1 MNNMPTIL
9 IVDDVVENVRLLK
22 QVLRDTGQIVFATSG
37 LEALEQVQ
45 RHHPDIILL
54 DVMMSGMDGYETC
67 RRLKALPETRHIP
80 VLFITGA
87 GGESDE
93 EMGLALGAIDYITKP
108 FSPNIVR
115 ARVKNQLA
123 LVAAER
129 AHRQWVADT
138 SHELRTPL
146 TILSMHL
153 EAMRDGVF
161 PVNAGTIGVLSDTV
175 NGMERLVSDLHQLAS
190 TDAGAHGYHFEA
202 LDMADLIDEACTS
215 FAASLLA
222 HRLTLSQDIRTSA
235 PVFVRGDRQRLS
247 QVLAN
252 LLGNTIRYTDE
263 GGRVRIMLELDAQG
277 RCRIRIDD
285 SAPGVPD
292 DALPRMFERFFR
304 VDESRSRAGGGSGLG
319 LAICQAM
326 VQAHG
331 GTMAASHSELG
342 GVGIDIILPLHANNR
357 GTP

>member
-1 MNNMPTIL
+1 MNKLPTIL

-22 QVLRDTGQIVFATSG
+22 QVLHETGQIVFATSG

-54 DVMMSGMDGYETC
+54 DVMMSDMDGYETC

-108 FSPNIVR
+108 FCPNIVR

-138 SHELRTPL
+138 SHELRTPI
-146 TILSMHL
+146 TILAMHL

-161 PVNAGTIGVLSDTV
+161 PVNASTLGVLSDTV
-175 NGMERLVSDLHQLAS
+175 SGMERLVSDLHQLAS

-202 LDMADLIDEACTS
+202 LDVAELIDEVCSAFS
-215 FAASLLA
+215 ASCAA
-222 HRLTLSQDIRTSA
+222 HRLTLAQQIESRA
-235 PVFVRGDRQRLS
+235 PVMVRADRQRLY

-263 GGRVRIMLELDAQG
+263 GGKSRITLTRDAAG
-277 RCRIRIDD
+277 RCLIRIED
-285 SAPGVPD
+285 SAPGVPES
-292 DALPRMFERFFR
+292 ALPRLFERFFR
-304 VDESRSRAGGGSGLG
+304 VDESRSRKGGGSGLG

-331 GTMAASHSELG
+331 GAMSAAHSPLG
-342 GVGIDIILPLHANNR
+342 GVCIEITLPG

>member
-1 MNNMPTIL
+1 MPTIL
-9 IVDDVVENVRLLK
+9 IVDDVVENVRMLK
-22 QVLRDTGQIVFATSG
+22 QHLHDIGQIVFATSG
-37 LEALEQVQ
+37 EEGLEQAQ
-45 RHHPDIILL
+45 RHNPDIILL

-67 RRLKALPETRHIP
+67 RHLKALPETRHIP

-115 ARVKNQLA
+115 ARVKNHLA
-123 LVAAER
+123 LVSAER

-138 SHELRTPL
+138 SHELRTPI
-146 TILSMHL
+146 TILGMHL

-161 PVNAGTIGVLSDTV
+161 PINASTLGVLSDTV
-175 NGMERLVSDLHQLAS
+175 NAMERLVTDLHQLAS
-190 TDAGAHGYHFEA
+190 TDAGAHTFHFEA
-202 LDMADLIDEACTS
+202 VNMADLVDEACS
-215 FAASLLA
+215 AFAASFLA
-222 HRLTLSQDIRTSA
+222 HGLTLSQENQATV
-235 PVFVRGDRQRLS
+235 PVMVMADRQRMS

-252 LLGNTIRYTDE
+252 LLGNTIRYTDT
-263 GGRVRIMLELDAQG
+263 GGQARITLSLDAAG
-277 RCRIRIDD
+277 ACRIRVDD

-292 DALPRMFERFFR
+292 SALPRMFERFFR

-319 LAICQAM
+319 LAICQAT

-331 GTMAASHSELG
+331 GAMTAAHSALG
-342 GVGIDIILPLHANNR
+342 GVCVEMILPGATL
-357 GTP
+357 